1 MAGDPLDEADG
12 LALLADF
19 AIPVPAYAV
28 VTDAEGA
35 VAAARRIGLPVV
47 LKTATPGILHK
58 SDVDGVRLR
67 LADEAAVATAYADL
81 AGRLGPRV
89 LVAAMAAGPAVEMI
103 VGLVRDPD
111 FGPTVLVGTGGIHAE
126 ILRDVVVARP
136 PFDAAEAR
144 RLVDRLRL
152 RALLDGVRGA
162 PPADLDALA
171 GAVARFSVMAAALGD
186 AVETIDVNPLLAGPA
201 GVVAVDALVVARAR

>member
-1 MAGDPLDEADG
+1 
-12 LALLADF
+12 
-19 AIPVPAYAV
+19 
-28 VTDAEGA
+28 
-35 VAAARRIGLPVV
+35 
-47 LKTATPGILHK
+47 
-58 SDVDGVRLR
+58 
-67 LADEAAVATAYADL
+67 
-81 AGRLGPRV
+81 
-89 LVAAMAAGPAVEMI
+89 MAAGPAVEMI